1 MAEEEKASTAEGDEK
16 EDVSDVDDSPLPALR
31 RRAAA
36 SDDEEEGDGGG
47 GGGSGSSPPSR
58 VVWSDSD
65 SDELGATEVDGEDEG
80 SEECEEVRKEF
91 DAGSGGGGEAKEV
104 TPDEVAAAPEDEGK
118 YEEEEDAQAETGA
131 ELKEEDKENKGF
143 EPDAVPRTGAFYMHD
158 DRFQNKENRSR
169 GRQRFEPF
177 VFPWLLPLR
186 MFICCSVVCS
196 LTVQASLEACASH

>member
-1 MAEEEKASTAEGDEK
+1 
-16 EDVSDVDDSPLPALR
+16 
-31 RRAAA
+31 
-36 SDDEEEGDGGG
+36 
-47 GGGSGSSPPSR
+47 
-58 VVWSDSD
+58 SDSD

-186 MFICCSVVCS
+186 MFICCSVICS